1 MSSCHDIISLDNDV
15 SLNHDPSQYCIIFNF
30 LNVIVIDG
38 NRDIYIYKT
47 RRRFSIEKRKG
58 KFFYLYGVIRGNGS

>member
-15 SLNHDPSQYCIIFNF
+15 SLNHDPSQHCIIFNF

-38 NRDIYIYKT
+38 NRDIYKT
-47 RRRFSIEKRKG
+47 
-58 KFFYLYGVIRGNGS
+58 

>member
-15 SLNHDPSQYCIIFNF
+15 SLNHDPSQHCIIFNF
-30 LNVIVIDG
+30 LNVETE
-38 NRDIYIYKT
+38 IYIYKT
-47 RRRFSIEKRKG
+47 QHPRRFSIERKG

>member
-15 SLNHDPSQYCIIFNF
+15 SLNHDPSQHCIIFNF

-38 NRDIYIYKT
+38 NRDIYIKHNVHVDF
-47 RRRFSIEKRKG
+47 RSKG
-58 KFFYLYGVIRGNGS
+58 KESSFTFTV